1 MEPWL
6 CNHMQP
12 SVTADGDVQIEIE
25 RDGDF
30 CRLRLHN
37 RSGKDVTVQEA
48 VYCGG
53 DWQVA
58 QQLRFYGEGYTML
71 SQYEGTP
78 DAPQAI
84 NLADAVHYRLPQE
97 QGLFTVYNL
106 LLLHDG
112 KRYLLLAFSSCHRF
126 SGEFRL
132 NAKQVKA
139 VLNCENLTMAPGESW
154 LLEEFVALQGED
166 KNVLLERLGN
176 RLVQNHGVKLPPEQP
191 TGWCS
196 WYCFGPRVTKD
207 NILENTEAV
216 QRDLPELSYI
226 QIDDGYQAFMGDWLE
241 VNEQFRPNVQ
251 TLCQMIREKGGQPA
265 IWVAPF
271 IAEQDSRLLREHP
284 EWFVQR
290 EDGSGPLRSDEVTF
304 GGWRHGPW
312 YMLDGTHPGARD
324 YLTKVFRTIRQEWGC
339 SYFKLDAN
347 TWGAFPF
354 GRRFDSS
361 KTSVEAYRMGMQ
373 AIREGAGEDGFLLGC
388 NAPMWPSIGTVDG
401 MRVTDDIKRS
411 WDRVRSLAKQQFY
424 RNWQHGRLWVSDPDC
439 AVLENM
445 DIQVVGPDGKI
456 NRQGSTILSP
466 EEFSFHAAVLLASG
480 GMILSGDD
488 VTELREETKKRLK
501 KLVQHT
507 GEAAAFGDETF
518 TYARTGDRLLFLF
531 NAEDAPQTVR
541 VQLEKPFH
549 LHDFWTEEP
558 LGKSEMVQEELPP
571 HSARVIA
578 LS

>member
-1 MEPWL
+1 
-6 CNHMQP
+6 
-12 SVTADGDVQIEIE
+12 
-25 RDGDF
+25 
-30 CRLRLHN
+30 
-37 RSGKDVTVQEA
+37 
-48 VYCGG
+48 
-53 DWQVA
+53 
-58 QQLRFYGEGYTML
+58 
-71 SQYEGTP
+71 
-78 DAPQAI
+78 
-84 NLADAVHYRLPQE
+84 
-97 QGLFTVYNL
+97 
-106 LLLHDG
+106 
-112 KRYLLLAFSSCHRF
+112 
-126 SGEFRL
+126 
-132 NAKQVKA
+132 
-139 VLNCENLTMAPGESW
+139 
-154 LLEEFVALQGED
+154 
-166 KNVLLERLGN
+166 
-176 RLVQNHGVKLPPEQP
+176 
-191 TGWCS
+191 
-196 WYCFGPRVTKD
+196 
-207 NILENTEAV
+207 
-216 QRDLPELSYI
+216 
-226 QIDDGYQAFMGDWLE
+226 
-241 VNEQFRPNVQ
+241 
-251 TLCQMIREKGGQPA
+251 
-265 IWVAPF
+265 
-271 IAEQDSRLLREHP
+271 
-284 EWFVQR
+284 
-290 EDGSGPLRSDEVTF
+290 
-304 GGWRHGPW
+304 
-312 YMLDGTHPGARD
+312 
-324 YLTKVFRTIRQEWGC
+324 
-339 SYFKLDAN
+339 
-347 TWGAFPF
+347 
-354 GRRFDSS
+354 
-361 KTSVEAYRMGMQ
+361 MGMQ

>member
-30 CRLRLHN
+30 YRLRLHN
-37 RSGKDVTVQEA
+37 RSGKDVTVKEV

-53 DWQVA
+53 DWQDA
-58 QQLRFYGEGYTML
+58 QRLHFYGEGYTML

-78 DAPQAI
+78 DTPQAI
-84 NLADAVHYRLPQE
+84 SYSDAVHYRLPQE

-154 LLEEFVALQGED
+154 LLEEFMMLQGKD
-166 KNVLLERLGN
+166 KNALLEQLAERLAH
-176 RLVQNHGVKLPPEQP
+176 NHGVKMPPEQP

-196 WYCFGPRVTKD
+196 WYCFGPKVTKD

-216 QRDLPELSYI
+216 QRELPELSYI

-241 VNEQFRPNVQ
+241 VNEQFKPNVQ